1 MENLLDRDLLIIDVE
16 SNGLWGQP
24 FAVGA
29 VRMTS
34 GGRVIRSFGMR
45 CNIDEVPD
53 EWVVNNEIEEM
64 LEELP
69 KVENPRALMA
79 AFIEWYSGEGITAA
93 IRSGVDRGRNT
104 FVDTGFPVDCRFLD
118 LMRLDEKW
126 QSLSPYPLYDVSS
139 IIMAA
144 GGPPNVDRLEYAK
157 ELIGEK
163 KGTAH
168 DPLWDAELSGL
179 CAIRALRRLQALHG
193 GR

>member
-1 MENLLDRDLLIIDVE
+1 MENLLDRDLIIIDVE

-53 EWVVNNEIEEM
+53 EWIINNEIEEM
-64 LEELP
+64 LEKLP
-69 KVENPRALMA
+69 KVDDTKELMA
-79 AFIEWYSGEGITAA
+79 EFMGWYSEEG
-93 IRSGVDRGRNT
+93 DRNT

-118 LMRLDEKW
+118 LMRIDPGW
-126 QSLSPYPLYDVSS
+126 QAYSPYPLYDISS

-144 GGPPNVDRLEYAK
+144 GEPPNVDRLEYAK

-163 KGTAH
+163 RGAAH

-179 CAIRALRRLQALHG
+179 CAIRALRKLQALHG
-193 GR
+193 ER

>member
-1 MENLLDRDLLIIDVE
+1 MLLDRDLLIIDVE

-34 GGRVIRSFGMR
+34 GGRVINSFGMR

-64 LEELP
+64 LEKLP
-69 KVENPRALMA
+69 KVDDTGELMA
-79 AFIEWYSGEGITAA
+79 EFMRWYSSEAPGRA
-93 IRSGVDRGRNT
+93 RNT

-118 LMRLDEKW
+118 LMRMDSGW
-126 QSLSPYPLYDVSS
+126 QAYSPYPLYDISS

-144 GGPPNVDRLEYAK
+144 GEPPNVDRLEYAE

-163 KGTAH
+163 TGVAH

-179 CAIRALRRLQALHG
+179 CAIRALRKLQALHE

>member
-1 MENLLDRDLLIIDVE
+1 MENLLDRDLVIIDVE

-53 EWVVNNEIEEM
+53 EWIINNEIEEM
-64 LEELP
+64 LEEFP
-69 KVENPRALMA
+69 KVDNVGDLMA
-79 AFIEWYSGEGITAA
+79 EFMGWYGGEG
-93 IRSGVDRGRNT
+93 DRNT
-104 FVDTGFPVDCRFLD
+104 FVDAGFPVDCRFLD
-118 LMRLDEKW
+118 IMRTSTKW
-126 QSLSPYPLYDVSS
+126 RSYSPYPLYDISS

-144 GGPPNVDRLEYAK
+144 GEPPNVDRLEYAE

-163 KGTAH
+163 RGVAH

-179 CAIRALRRLQALHG
+179 CAIRALRKLQALHG
-193 GR
+193 ER

>member
-1 MENLLDRDLLIIDVE
+1 MENLLDRDLVIIDVE

-29 VRMTS
+29 LRMTS
-34 GGRVIRSFGMR
+34 GGRVIHSFRMR

-64 LEELP
+64 LERFP
-69 KVENPRALMA
+69 KVDDVGELMA
-79 AFIEWYSGEGITAA
+79 EFMRWYSTEGSAGGTGRA
-93 IRSGVDRGRNT
+93 RNT

-118 LMRLDEKW
+118 LMRTDSGW
-126 QSLSPYPLYDVSS
+126 QAYSPYPLYDISS

-144 GGPPNVDRLEYAK
+144 GAPPNVDRLEYAE

-163 KGTAH
+163 TGVAH

-179 CAIRALRRLQALHG
+179 CAIRALRKLQVLHG
-193 GR
+193 ER

>member
-1 MENLLDRDLLIIDVE
+1 MNLLDRDLIIIDVE

-34 GGRVIRSFGMR
+34 GGRVIRNFAMR

-53 EWVVNNEIEEM
+53 EWIINNEIEEM
-64 LEELP
+64 LEEFP
-69 KVENPRALMA
+69 KVDNVGELMA
-79 AFIEWYSGEGITAA
+79 EFMVWYSGEGGA
-93 IRSGVDRGRNT
+93 NT

-118 LMRLDEKW
+118 IMRTSTKW
-126 QSLSPYPLYDVSS
+126 QSYSPYPLYDISS
-139 IIMAA
+139 IIVAA
-144 GGPPNVDRLEYAK
+144 GGPPNVDRLEYAE

-163 KGTAH
+163 KGNAH

-179 CAIRALRRLQALHG
+179 CAILALRKLQKLHG
-193 GR
+193 EG